1 MNEQIR
7 VCQSYRIASP
17 EYISWCSVH
26 LRVAIAHALTFVP
39 SLNLTLTLTLGVASL
54 DLCRRLTLFQSTVV
68 VVVSI
73 VVNIIIIIDVVV
85 ADAVAMVAT

>member
-7 VCQSYRIASP
+7 ICQSYRIASR
-17 EYISWCSVH
+17 EYISWCSVQ
-26 LRVAIAHALTFVP
+26 LCVAIAHALTFVP
-39 SLNLTLTLTLGVASL
+39 SLNLTLTSGVASL
-54 DLCRRLTLFQSTVV
+54 DLCRRLAVFQSTVI